1 MTTDTSKE
9 PVLSKAEGLSTSTA
23 KLQKTIKTILTQG
36 KGILAADESSGTI
49 KKRFDSIGVENNEQN
64 RRAYRNMLFTT
75 PRYEQYISGVILY
88 DETVDQKSDSGKTF
102 SELIASQG
110 IVPGIKSDEGKEEH
124 PNWDPQTM
132 TRGLKGLGK
141 RLDEWTER
149 SRGTLGFTKWR
160 QVILVEPEPSKS
172 FIDYVMHVMA
182 EQAAW
187 SIAKGYVPICEP
199 EVLMDGSHSLEQCS
213 QVTLRTLATLYQK
226 MKEHGV
232 DPALTILK
240 TNMVLSGKPARSER
254 DRSGG
259 EKIKD
264 PAELVAK
271 STVSLFHTSVPAK
284 MPGIVFL
291 SGGQSSV
298 QATENLNA
306 CALDAA
312 ATHAPWMIS
321 YSYGRALQDDA
332 LKAWGGNAAN
342 VSKGQAAFL
351 HRAKM
356 NSLAQQGKWSMEM
369 EKAAALVA

>member
-1 MTTDTSKE
+1 MPAD
-9 PVLSKAEGLSTSTA
+9 TA
-23 KLQKTIKTILTQG
+23 KLQKTIKAILTQG
-36 KGILAADESSGTI
+36 KGILAADESTSTI
-49 KKRFDSIGVENNEQN
+49 KKRLESIKVENNEEN
-64 RRAYRNMLFTT
+64 RRAYRNLLFTT
-75 PRYEQYISGVILY
+75 PGYGQYISGVILY
-88 DETVDQKSDSGKTF
+88 DETVDQKNESGKTF

-110 IVPGIKSDEGKEEH
+110 IVPGIKSDGGKEEH
-124 PNWDPQTM
+124 PSWDPQTM

-160 QVILVEPEPSKS
+160 QVILVEPDPSKS
-172 FIDYVMHVMA
+172 FVDYAMHVMA

-199 EVLMDGSHSLEQCS
+199 EVLMDGIHSLEQCS
-213 QVTLRTLATLYQK
+213 QVTLRTLMALYQK

-240 TNMVLSGKPARSER
+240 TNMVLSGK
-254 DRSGG
+254 
-259 EKIKD
+259 EKMKD
-264 PAELVAK
+264 PAELVGK

-306 CALDAA
+306 CAKDAF

-332 LKAWGGNAAN
+332 LKAWGGSSAN
-342 VSKGQAAFL
+342 IAKGQAAFL

-356 NSLAQQGKWSMEM
+356 NSLAQQGKWSMAL
-369 EKAAALVA
+369 EKEVVGVA